1 MYRNMQRILFLITLS
16 VFCISCMGPN
26 ITIKSDTVYE
36 QTIAEMD
43 GEYLLG
49 PGDVVEIIYHV
60 EPQPS
65 EKEYIFAVGDVV
77 RVEFY
82 YHPEINRDV
91 SIRTDGKISLP
102 LKGNI
107 DATGLTPSG
116 LREKLI
122 RLYGDTFKDPD
133 ITITPVEYNQA
144 IKQLK
149 EAFSTSSRGQSKL
162 SAIRPDGYIS
172 FPLLGDMM
180 GTGLT
185 LPQLKERLTTEYSK
199 IINNLSVSLIL
210 EQIKSNLVY
219 VMGEVRAPGY
229 YLMESPTTATQI
241 LARAGGLLNSA
252 KTNNILVVS
261 SNKERKPVGRLID
274 LDKILGE
281 GNIGNDI
288 VLKQYDVVYVPK
300 SAIAKVDLFIDQY
313 INQLIPRIF
322 RVNLSFGYDIH
333 REVAED

>member
-1 MYRNMQRILFLITLS
+1 MYRNMQRILFLIALS
-16 VFCISCMGPN
+16 LFCISCIGPN
-26 ITIKSDTVYE
+26 ITIKDDTVYE

-60 EPQPS
+60 ESQPS
-65 EKEYIFAVGDVV
+65 EKEYILAVGDVV

-82 YHPEINRDV
+82 YHPEIDRDI

-102 LKGNI
+102 LKGDI
-107 DATGLTPSG
+107 DAAGLTPSG
-116 LREKLI
+116 LREKLVG
-122 RLYGDTFKDPD
+122 LYSDTFKDPE
-133 ITITPVEYNQA
+133 ITITPVECNQA
-144 IKQLK
+144 IKQLN
-149 EAFSTSSRGQSKL
+149 EAISTASRGQSKL

-172 FPLLGDMM
+172 FPLLADMM
-180 GTGLT
+180 GAGLT
-185 LPQLKERLTTEYSK
+185 LPQLRKKLTREYGK
-199 IINNLSVSLIL
+199 IISNLSVSLIL

-219 VMGEVRAPGY
+219 VMGEVRVPGY

-252 KTNNILVVS
+252 KTESILVVS
-261 SNKERKPVGRLID
+261 RNKERKPVGRLID

-288 VLKQYDVVYVPK
+288 MLKQYDVVYVPK
-300 SAIAKVDLFIDQY
+300 SAIAKADLFVDQY

-333 REVAED
+333 REVPDD

>member
-1 MYRNMQRILFLITLS
+1 MYRNMQRILFLIALS
-16 VFCISCMGPN
+16 LFCISCMGPN
-26 ITIKSDTVYE
+26 ITIKDDTVHE

-65 EKEYIFAVGDVV
+65 EKEYILAVGDVV

-82 YHPEINRDV
+82 YHPEINRNI
-91 SIRTDGKISLP
+91 SIRTDGKISMP
-102 LKGNI
+102 LKGDI
-107 DATGLTPSG
+107 DAAGLTPSG

-122 RLYGDTFKDPD
+122 RLYDDTFKEPE
-133 ITITPVEYNQA
+133 ITITTVEYNQA

-149 EAFSTSSRGQSKL
+149 EAITTSSRGQSKL

-172 FPLLGDMM
+172 FPLLGDMI

-185 LPQLKERLTTEYSK
+185 LPQLKERLTTEYGK
-199 IINNLSVSLIL
+199 IISNLSVSLIL

-219 VMGEVRAPGY
+219 VMGEVRVPGY

-241 LARAGGLLNSA
+241 LARAGGLLNTA
-252 KTNNILVVS
+252 KTDNILVVS
-261 SNKERKPVGRLID
+261 RNKERKPVGRLID
-274 LDKILGE
+274 LDRILGE

-288 VLKQYDVVYVPK
+288 MLKQYDVVYVPK
-300 SAIAKVDLFIDQY
+300 SAIAKVDLFVDQY
-313 INQLIPRIF
+313 INQLVPRIF

-333 REVAED
+333 REVPDD

>member
-1 MYRNMQRILFLITLS
+1 MYRNVQRILFLIALS
-16 VFCISCMGPN
+16 FFCISCIGPS
-26 ITIKSDTVYE
+26 ITIKDDTVYE

-49 PGDVVEIIYHV
+49 SGDVVEIIYHV

-65 EKEYIFAVGDVV
+65 EKEYILAVGDVV

-102 LKGNI
+102 LKGDI
-107 DATGLTPSG
+107 DAAGLTPSG

-122 RLYGDTFKDPD
+122 RLYGDTFKDPE

-149 EAFSTSSRGQSKL
+149 EAISTSSRGQSKL

-172 FPLLGDMM
+172 FPLLGDIM

-185 LPQLKERLTTEYSK
+185 LPQLKERLTTEYGK
-199 IINNLSVSLIL
+199 IINNLSISLIL

-219 VMGEVRAPGY
+219 VMGEVRTPGY

-261 SNKERKPVGRLID
+261 RNKERKPVGRLID

-288 VLKQYDVVYVPK
+288 MLKQYDVVYVPK
-300 SAIAKVDLFIDQY
+300 SVIAKVDLFVDQY

-333 REVAED
+333 REVPED